1 MSTSDG
7 RETRDPA
14 TGPRTEKAAAG
25 ERTRSGLSGL
35 TFRRLFTDGVT
46 HPFDSLEWEL
56 RTAAITNEKG
66 EVFFE
71 QKDVEVPKTW
81 SMTAT
86 NIVAQKYF
94 HGKPGTAQRERSVK
108 QLIGRVVDTITGFGH
123 KNGTFRTAAD
133 RDAFSDELTHV
144 LVNQAASFNSPVWFN
159 VGVEPKP
166 QASACFINSV
176 GDSMQ
181 SILELAK
188 TEGMLF
194 KFGSGT
200 GSNLSSLRSSTESL
214 SSGGI
219 ASGPVSF
226 MKGFDSFAGAI
237 KSGGKTRRAA
247 KMVIL
252 NVDHPDIEEFI
263 LCKEREE
270 KKAWDLIDSGWD
282 GSFNGEVYSNIAFQN
297 ANHSVR
303 VTDEFMRAAEAGGTH
318 TTKAVTS
325 GEPMGTYDAK
335 ALLLKMAES
344 AWVCGDPGMQYDT
357 LINKW
362 NPCKATHRINA
373 SNPCVTG
380 DTLIATADGW
390 RRIDELVG
398 KTARV
403 VGADGVPHFVT
414 RIFPTGRKPV
424 FRLRTRAGYEVRIT
438 GDHKV
443 LTLGC
448 GDVSVAE
455 LKLGD
460 RLMLQ
465 GPGFGRR
472 ALSES
477 LALAVGVAVG
487 DGCLTRSHTTGHT
500 QEIVI
505 LTMAR
510 EEAGVLQ
517 KIAGAVNE
525 VKRTLRVANA
535 SGRADDVH
543 VSAVPR
549 STSRLSFSSKP
560 VVSLFTELA
569 VLDEGSAAKRFTP
582 AAFELDKPSLA
593 GVLRGLFTADGTVG
607 NYGEK
612 SQYVALD
619 STSRELLRQT
629 QLHLLSFGIKAK
641 IYEGRRGGKTE
652 AVLPDGRGGYAPYP
666 VREVA
671 SLRIT
676 RSSRV
681 LFEREIGFDA
691 ASPKAAALRTL
702 NADFG
707 SYRDELSDEVV
718 SIQPLGE
725 EQVFD
730 LTEET
735 TRHFVANGLIVHN
748 CSEYMFI
755 DDSACN
761 LASLNLMK
769 FARED
774 GGFEIEKF
782 RHAVDI
788 VFAAQEMLVGEASY
802 PTPAIEKNSHAFRP
816 IGLGYANLG
825 ALLMFNGIP
834 YDSDE
839 GRHYAAAVTSLM
851 HGQAFLMSSKI
862 AAEMEP
868 FAGYAP
874 NRDVFLEVISMHR
887 DAAHTVEKS
896 GVPKDLYEAQRAVWD
911 LTLESGRQ
919 HGFKNAQATVL
930 APTGTIGFMM
940 DCDTT
945 GVEPD
950 LALVKYK
957 KLVGGGT
964 IKIVN
969 QTVPNALT
977 RLGYADDVMHAI
989 VQYIDEKGTIEG
1001 APGLKGEHLPVFD
1014 CAFKALGGTRS
1025 ITPMGHVRMMSAV
1038 QPFLSGAISKTVN
1051 MPNDATVEEIAD
1063 VYMLGWKL
1071 GLKAI
1076 AIYRDGCKRT
1086 QPLNTAASR
1095 NDDAVKGHKG
1105 VSAVGASGSASA
1117 TPSSTL
1123 SAAALTPHRH
1133 KLPDERRAI
1142 THKFSVAGHEGYI
1155 TVGLYEDGT
1164 PGEIFLTMAK
1174 EGSTISGLMDSFAT
1188 AISLTLQYGV
1198 PLEALV
1204 EKFSH
1209 MRFEPAGYTK
1219 NPEIPIAKS
1228 LVDYLFRWLAS
1239 KFLTADL
1246 KEKAG
1251 VISRGEPG
1259 PATTPKEFKN
1269 LGTLMPLAEAA
1280 AGPIAAAF
1288 QTIVSA
1294 SARPEPPAAEGAA
1307 EARAIGFAVPVPS
1320 YASRLA
1326 FENSSD
1332 APSCHEC
1339 GSLMVRGGA
1348 CYKCLNCGA
1357 TSGCS

>member
-1 MSTSDG
+1 MNNRNA
-7 RETRDPA
+7 RETKAGAMAEPTAGAASR
-14 TGPRTEKAAAG
+14 TGAG
-25 ERTRSGLSGL
+25 GL

-46 HPFDSLEWEL
+46 HPYDAIEWEL

-71 QKDVEVPKTW
+71 QKDVEVPKAW

-94 HGKPGTAQRERSVK
+94 SGRPGTPKRERSVR
-108 QLIGRVVDTITGFGH
+108 QLIGRVVETITGYGVT
-123 KNGTFRTAAD
+123 GGYFRTSAD
-133 RDAFSDELTHV
+133 RDAFSDELTHI

-176 GDSMQ
+176 GDSMA
-181 SILELAK
+181 SILDLAK

-200 GSNLSSLRSSTESL
+200 GSNLSGLRSSTEAL

-263 LCKEREE
+263 VCKEKEE
-270 KKAWDLIDSGWD
+270 KKAWDLIDAGWD

-303 VTDEFMRAAEAGGTH
+303 VTDQFMKAVESGGTH
-318 TTKAVTS
+318 TTKAVTT
-325 GEPMGTYDAK
+325 GEPMGTFDAK

-373 SNPCVTG
+373 SNPC
-380 DTLIATADGW
+380 
-390 RRIDELVG
+390 
-398 KTARV
+398 
-403 VGADGVPHFVT
+403 
-414 RIFPTGRKPV
+414 
-424 FRLRTRAGYEVRIT
+424 
-438 GDHKV
+438 
-443 LTLGC
+443 
-448 GDVSVAE
+448 
-455 LKLGD
+455 
-460 RLMLQ
+460 
-465 GPGFGRR
+465 
-472 ALSES
+472 
-477 LALAVGVAVG
+477 
-487 DGCLTRSHTTGHT
+487 
-500 QEIVI
+500 
-505 LTMAR
+505 
-510 EEAGVLQ
+510 
-517 KIAGAVNE
+517 
-525 VKRTLRVANA
+525 
-535 SGRADDVH
+535 
-543 VSAVPR
+543 
-549 STSRLSFSSKP
+549 
-560 VVSLFTELA
+560 
-569 VLDEGSAAKRFTP
+569 
-582 AAFELDKPSLA
+582 
-593 GVLRGLFTADGTVG
+593 
-607 NYGEK
+607 
-612 SQYVALD
+612 
-619 STSRELLRQT
+619 
-629 QLHLLSFGIKAK
+629 
-641 IYEGRRGGKTE
+641 
-652 AVLPDGRGGYAPYP
+652 
-666 VREVA
+666 
-671 SLRIT
+671 
-676 RSSRV
+676 
-681 LFEREIGFDA
+681 
-691 ASPKAAALRTL
+691 
-702 NADFG
+702 
-707 SYRDELSDEVV
+707 
-718 SIQPLGE
+718 
-725 EQVFD
+725 
-730 LTEET
+730 
-735 TRHFVANGLIVHN
+735 
-748 CSEYMFI
+748 SEYMFI

-769 FARED
+769 FAKED
-774 GGFEIEKF
+774 GGFDVEKF
-782 RHAVDI
+782 THAVDV
-788 VFAAQEMLVGEASY
+788 VFAAQEMLVDEASY
-802 PTPAIEKNSHAFRP
+802 PTPAIEKNSHEFRP

-825 ALLMFNGIP
+825 ALLMYNGLP

-851 HGQAFLMSSKI
+851 TGQAYLTSSKI
-862 AAEMEP
+862 ASGLGP
-868 FAGYAP
+868 FAFYPP
-874 NRDVFLEVISMHR
+874 NREAFLEVVSTHR
-887 DAAHTVEKS
+887 DAAYAVEKG
-896 GVPKDLYEAQRAVWD
+896 GVPKDLWEAQRAVWD
-911 LTLESGRQ
+911 LSLESGRQ
-919 HGFKNAQATVL
+919 HGYRNAQATVL

-969 QTVPNALT
+969 QTVPHALT
-977 RLGYADDVMHAI
+977 RLGYSDAEMHAI
-989 VQYIDEKGTIEG
+989 VRHIDEKGTIEG
-1001 APGLKGEHLPVFD
+1001 APGLKPEHLPVFD

-1025 ITPMGHVRMMSAV
+1025 IAPMGHVRMMSAV

-1063 VYMLGWKL
+1063 VYMQGWKL

-1086 QPLNTAASR
+1086 QPLNTSASK
-1095 NDDAVKGHKG
+1095 NDDGVKGTRDARG
-1105 VSAVGASGSASA
+1105 NSIAPPAPVA
-1117 TPSSTL
+1117 P
-1123 SAAALTPHRH
+1123 ALRRR

-1155 TVGLYEDGT
+1155 TVGLYEDGM

-1174 EGSTISGLMDSFAT
+1174 EGSTISGLMDAFAT

-1228 LVDYLFRWLAS
+1228 LVDYIFRWLAS

-1246 KEKAG
+1246 REKAG
-1251 VISRGEPG
+1251 VVSREEGG
-1259 PATTPKEFKN
+1259 PAPSPSGFKAIAPLTPV
-1269 LGTLMPLAEAA
+1269 AES
-1280 AGPIAAAF
+1280 AGAPIAAAF
-1288 QTIVSA
+1288 QAMAKAEA
-1294 SARPEPPAAEGAA
+1294 STEAADARP
-1307 EARAIGFAVPVPS
+1307 IGFSAVVGGGAGATSPALSQPARS
-1320 YASRLA
+1320 HLA
-1326 FENSSD
+1326 FENSAD

-1339 GSLMVRGGA
+1339 GSLMVRSGA